1 MSAGMKQTKNKRTVT
16 LPSIS
21 NGKTTGNPPTQN
33 NKIQK
38 KKIVAK
44 IVLVNGFLLTLEKE
58 IKNKQTNT
66 PNIATTPP
74 NLEGTPRSTA

>member
-1 MSAGMKQTKNKRTVT
+1 M
-16 LPSIS
+16 S

-33 NKIQK
+33 KRIQK

-44 IVLVNGFLLTLEKE
+44 ILFVRGFLFTLEKE
-58 IKNKQTNT
+58 IKKRHTKT

-74 NLEGTPRSTA
+74 NFEGTPRNTA